1 MTLDV
6 AGVFADAWQMWRR
19 DRELLLAV
27 AGLFL
32 FLPYLVVELFV
43 PPMPVPSGSIA
54 DPAVMKSWWPEAEAW
69 SSHYSLIVTI
79 AGLAAM
85 FGTVMIITLY
95 LDPRRPNVR
104 VALMRTLTLAPCY
117 LLAALLNSLAV
128 NIGLLLF
135 ILPGVYALGRLMLT
149 VPALVAD
156 RSRGVLGA
164 ISRSL
169 ALTAGNGLVLAGFA
183 CIALF
188 GQMLLSSP
196 FHALGKVLDG
206 APMANPFV
214 AGMLDAGAA
223 AGMTAG
229 MLGAILI
236 EISLYRRLAASK
248 GI

>member
-6 AGVFADAWQMWRR
+6 AGVFADAWQMWKR

-27 AGLFL
+27 VGLFL
-32 FLPYLVVELFV
+32 FLPDLVIELYV
-43 PPMPVPSGSIA
+43 PPMPVPTGAIT
-54 DPAVMKSWWPEAEAW
+54 DPAVMKSWWPQVEAW
-69 SSHYSLIVTI
+69 SSHYSPIVTI

-85 FGTVMIITLY
+85 FGTLMIFTLY
-95 LDPRRPNVR
+95 LDPRRPNAR
-104 VALMRTLTLAPCY
+104 VALLRTLTLAPCY
-117 LLAALLNSLAV
+117 LLAALLISLAV

-135 ILPGVYALGRLMLT
+135 VLPGLYALGRLMLS

-156 RSRGVLGA
+156 RTRGVLGA

-188 GQMLLSSP
+188 AESLLSSP
-196 FHALGKVLDG
+196 FHALGKAMDG
-206 APMANPFV
+206 APMANPVV
-214 AGMLDAGAA
+214 AVLLDTGAA
-223 AGMTAG
+223 AGVAAG
-229 MLGAILI
+229 LLGAILI
-236 EISLYRRLAASK
+236 EVALYRRLAASK